1 MADGFSPS
9 LSNDA
14 AQGKKPG
21 TETLQNPL
29 MLQRHSA
36 DSTRKNLTGRQTAG
50 LGMQLMRFGISVAVI
65 LGLWQSCVTL
75 FELPPFILPG
85 PLAVFTKLVERF
97 DVLWQHTLVTGSE
110 VILGLMLGL
119 TMGLF
124 FALQM
129 LLFAPL
135 RRWLLP
141 ILITSQAIPVF
152 AIAPILMLW
161 LGYGI
166 ASKVVMA
173 ALIIFFPVT
182 TCCYDGLRHTPHGYL
197 DLAKTMGATR
207 WQLLWRIRLP
217 AALPA
222 LASGIRVA
230 VVVAPIGAVIGEW
243 VGSSEGLGYIMLQAN
258 ARMFVDEMFAAL
270 FILAFFSVTLYFAAD
285 MLLKKAIPWQKQ

>member
-1 MADGFSPS
+1 MSDLPISASLTSKAEKPTPS
-9 LSNDA
+9 VVSNQPSAEFTKRISASGKRAILSSS
-14 AQGKKPG
+14 GV
-21 TETLQNPL
+21 L
-29 MLQRHSA
+29 
-36 DSTRKNLTGRQTAG
+36 
-50 LGMQLMRFGISVAVI
+50 V
-65 LGLWQSCVTL
+65 LWQGLVSL
-75 FELPPFILPG
+75 LELPPFILPG
-85 PLAVFTKLVERF
+85 PLAVFSKIIDRY
-97 DVLWQHTLVTGSE
+97 DILWHHTLVTGSE
-110 VILGLMLGL
+110 IILGLALGL
-119 TMGLF
+119 ILGLF

-141 ILITSQAIPVF
+141 ILIASQAIPVF

-161 LGYGI
+161 LGYGM
-166 ASKVVMA
+166 ASKIVMA

-182 TCCYDGLRHTPHGYL
+182 TCCYDGLRQTPSGYQ

-207 WQLLWRIRLP
+207 WQLLRHIRLP

-243 VGSSEGLGYIMLQAN
+243 VGSSEGLGYLMLQAN

-270 FILAFFSVTLYFAAD
+270 FILALFSVSLYFIAD
-285 MLLKKAIPWQKQ
+285 RLLKKAIPWQEK

>member
-1 MADGFSPS
+1 MADQPNTMTESVQIQHLIPEQHRG
-9 LSNDA
+9 LS
-14 AQGKKPG
+14 
-21 TETLQNPL
+21 QN
-29 MLQRHSA
+29 
-36 DSTRKNLTGRQTAG
+36 
-50 LGMQLMRFGISVAVI
+50 LMRILISFAVI
-65 LGLWQSCVTL
+65 MGLWQASVVA
-75 FELPPFILPG
+75 FDMPAFILPG
-85 PLAVFTKLVERF
+85 PAAVLSKLIERS
-97 DVLWQHTLVTGSE
+97 DVLWHHTIVTSTE
-110 VILGLMLGL
+110 VIFGLLLGLF
-119 TMGLF
+119 MGLF

-135 RRWLLP
+135 CRWLLP

-182 TCCYDGLRHTPHGYL
+182 TCCYDGLRHTPSGYL

-207 WQLLWRIRLP
+207 WQLLWKIRLP

-243 VGSSEGLGYIMLQAN
+243 VGSSEGLGYLMLQAN

-270 FILAFFSVTLYFAAD
+270 FILAFFSVSLYFTAD
-285 MLLKKAIPWQKQ
+285 VLLKKAIPWQSK